1 MTGLK
6 KNLASKTKL
15 SGRKL
20 KKGGRFKMTV
30 ETKMALTEQD
40 VRSYSAKMN
49 EADWMADFR
58 ADALV
63 KAEQLPMPKPD
74 KTKID
79 KWNFH

>member
-1 MTGLK
+1 
-6 KNLASKTKL
+6 
-15 SGRKL
+15 
-20 KKGGRFKMTV
+20 MTV
-30 ETKMALTEQD
+30 ETKVALTEQD

-79 KWNFH
+79 KWNFHRIPCPYGREYCVCFIGRAF